1 MIRFV
6 AGVAEV
12 VEDVVVAVAYYRDQ
26 LGLEVEEMEGMEDTY
41 AEVKIPGIGHFGI
54 WDRRAA
60 AESTFGDPGRAD
72 EMPLGFT
79 LGFEV
84 DDVGEAEEAIGNAI
98 QGRQEEPWGQVTAR
112 FIGPSGAMFEVSETP
127 WARQLGGESG

>member
-12 VEDVVVAVAYYRDQ
+12 VADVAGAVAYYRDR
-26 LGLEVEEMEGMEDTY
+26 LGLEVEEMEGMEAAY
-41 AEVKIPGIGHFGI
+41 AEVKVPGIGHFGI

-60 AESTFGDPGRAD
+60 AEATFGDPGRAG
-72 EMPLGFT
+72 EIPLGFT

-84 DDVGEAEEAIGNAI
+84 DDVGAAEEAIGNAI
-98 QGRQEEPWGQVTAR
+98 QGRKEEPWGQVTAR
-112 FIGPSGAMFEVSETP
+112 FFGPSGALFEVSETP
-127 WARQLGGESG
+127 WARQQGGAPD